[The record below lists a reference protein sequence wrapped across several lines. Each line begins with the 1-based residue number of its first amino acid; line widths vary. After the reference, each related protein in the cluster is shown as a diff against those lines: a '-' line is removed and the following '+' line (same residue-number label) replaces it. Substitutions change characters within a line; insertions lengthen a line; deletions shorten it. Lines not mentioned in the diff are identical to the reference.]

1 MKFILG
7 AIITVFSLFSYQQS
21 QAQQK
26 DWMVRMAKIEVH
38 PQYLEAY
45 KSFLAEEI
53 KASLAKE
60 PGVLNLYAMQEKN
73 EPHKISIVEVYAN
86 IAAYEA
92 HIKTPHF
99 LKYKTGTQK
108 MVKSLALI
116 EMDPIV
122 FEEKSK
128 FQNKTN

>member
-1 MKFILG
+1 MKFLLG
-7 AIITVFSLFSYQQS
+7 AIITMFSLFSYQQS

-45 KSFLAEEI
+45 KSFLTEEI

-60 PGVLNLYAMQEKN
+60 SGVLNLYAMQEKD

-99 LKYKTGTQK
+99 LKYKNGTLK
-108 MVKSLALI
+108 MVKSLMLI
-116 EMDPIV
+116 EMDSIV